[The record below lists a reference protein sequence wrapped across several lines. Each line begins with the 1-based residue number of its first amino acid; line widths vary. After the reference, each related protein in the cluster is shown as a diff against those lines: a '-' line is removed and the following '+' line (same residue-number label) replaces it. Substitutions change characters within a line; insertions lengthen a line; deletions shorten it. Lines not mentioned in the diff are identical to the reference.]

1 MEVKKW
7 LDFKDLKA
15 LEPEKY
21 YVFIILHEFTR
32 SPLAFIDV
40 KDTPEEAEAVAKKH
54 LAYIFHHGGFEDDFL
69 NRKLE
74 LI

>member
-1 MEVKKW
+1 MEIKKW
-7 LDFKDLKA
+7 LDYKDLKA

-32 SPLAFIDV
+32 SPLALIDV
-40 KDTPEEAEAVAKKH
+40 KDTPEEAEAVAKKN